1 MIDGAQTASLADR
14 LAALSDEERADLL
27 SPFKGYQLEQ
37 LEHDWRLWARPG
49 QMVPPGDWLCWLV
62 LAGRGFGKTR
72 MGAEWVRMKARD
84 PQARIALVAA
94 TWAEARAVMV
104 EGQSGLLSISHAAE
118 RPLFEPSKQ
127 QLSWPSGARGFIY
140 SADQPDQ
147 LRGPQHSAAWI
158 DEMAK
163 FSYADTLWDMLGMG
177 LRIGTLPQAMV
188 TTTPRPLALIKQ
200 LTKEPSTHVT
210 RGSTWANAR
219 NLAPSF
225 LRQMKARYS
234 GTRLG
239 NQELEGQLLE
249 DIDGALWTYKDIEAA
264 RLKDPPPLARIVVA
278 IDPPVTSHAGSDA
291 CGLIVAGCDESGH
304 GYVLADV
311 SLEQA
316 SPDVWAR
323 KAVDVY
329 EEFSADRIIAEVNQG
344 GDLVET
350 VLRTQAERIP
360 YKGVRASRG
369 KHVRAE
375 PIAALYEQRRIHHVG
390 VFADLE
396 DQLCSFVPGQASSP
410 DRLDALVWAFTD
422 LLLGPDAT
430 PRVRRL

>member
-1 MIDGAQTASLADR
+1 MIGGYGPGRAKWLRQVIGYAGWCWQGA
-14 LAALSDEERADLL
+14 
-27 SPFKGYQLEQ
+27 
-37 LEHDWRLWARPG
+37 
-49 QMVPPGDWLCWLV
+49 V
-62 LAGRGFGKTR
+62 LAKRAWAQNGFARKHVTR
-72 MGAEWVRMKARD
+72 RR
-84 PQARIALVAA
+84 ALRLLGA
-94 TWAEARAVMV
+94 TWSEARAVMV
-104 EGQSGLLSISHAAE
+104 EGQSGLLAISHRAE
-118 RPLFEPSKQ
+118 RPVFEPSKQ
-127 QLSWPSGARGFIY
+127 QLSWPNGARGFLY

-158 DEMAK
+158 DELAK
-163 FSYADTLWDMLGMG
+163 YNYADTLWDMLLMG
-177 LRIGTLPQAMV
+177 LRIGPLPQVMV
-188 TTTPRPLALIKQ
+188 TTTPRPLPLIKQ
-200 LTKEPSTHVT
+200 LLAEPSTRVT

-225 LRQMKARYS
+225 LRQMKARYE

-239 NQELEGQLLE
+239 IQELEGQLLD
-249 DIDGALWTYKDIEAA
+249 DIEGALWAYRDIEEA
-264 RLKDPPPLARIVVA
+264 RVKEAPPLARIVVA
-278 IDPPVTSHAGSDA
+278 IDPPVTAHEGSDA
-291 CGLIVAGCDESGH
+291 CGLIVAGRDEAGR

-311 SLEQA
+311 SLERA

-323 KAVDVY
+323 KAVDAY
-329 EEFSADRIIAEVNQG
+329 EQFNADRIIAEVNQG

-390 VFADLE
+390 VFTQLE
-396 DQLCSFVPGQASSP
+396 NQLCSFVPGQAASP

-422 LLLGPDAT
+422 LMLGPDAA